1 MTSRNK
7 KSKPINNT
15 VFLTALS
22 GLACEL
28 QAPLKLTT
36 LRAHQLVETFK
47 KKDFEYISYKDFKQL
62 LQTIEQI
69 SRQLKHCCGVTDRMM
84 HLHQTKR
91 EVAPQYTDINA
102 VIKSILGLYKQQ
114 LQDKHIKS
122 HLTLAK
128 ALPNVVIST
137 VEIHQV
143 IQHVLLN
150 AIQAMPSG
158 GALFIKTGLFDQD
171 KFLLI
176 EVRDQG
182 VGINPEH
189 LPKVFDPFF
198 TTKERGVDKSA
209 GLGLSVVYSIVN
221 SLGGSINIKSSLRKG
236 TRVLIT
242 LPVVK

>member
-1 MTSRNK
+1 MTVKNK
-7 KSKPINNT
+7 KIKPIDST

-36 LRAHQLVETFK
+36 LRAHQLVEIFK

-84 HLHQTKR
+84 HLHQTKK
-91 EVAPQYTDINA
+91 EIAPQHTDINA
-102 VIKSILGLYKQQ
+102 VVRSILGLYKQQ
-114 LQDKHIKS
+114 LQDKHIKA

-128 ALPNVVIST
+128 ELPNAAIST

-150 AIQAMPSG
+150 AIQAMPCG
-158 GALFIKTGLFDQD
+158 GALFVKTSLVNQD
-171 KFLLI
+171 NFILI

-198 TTKERGVDKSA
+198 TTKERGVEKSA
-209 GLGLSVVYSIVN
+209 GLGLSVVHSIVN
-221 SLGGSINIKSSLRKG
+221 ALGGSIHIKSSLRTG

-242 LPVVK
+242 FPVVK